1 VVIGLIE
8 VNADSDWR
16 PCREGITGVPKR
28 DLTVGVPSAVA
39 DGHFQIAAGLAQ
51 GAALVREMRVP
62 ISEEGNSSM
71 ARGGMADVTK

>member
-1 VVIGLIE
+1 MSRGYYRGAE
-8 VNADSDWR
+8 A
-16 PCREGITGVPKR
+16 GR
-28 DLTVGVPSAVA
+28 DRGGPSAVA

-51 GAALVREMRVP
+51 GAALVREMRVA